1 VSGLSVLAVDDE
13 PAALDDLVYLLRQ
26 HDAVESVTTATDS
39 VEALRLLHGDP
50 IDALFLDIHMPGLD
64 GMEVARLVRR
74 FAAPPAVVF
83 VTAYDGHAV
92 EAFEIEA
99 LDFLVKP
106 VRPERLDGAIRK
118 VLQLRQLVDAT
129 EQGGAEPS
137 PASAPRHEPS
147 DHVPVEVGNRIVLV
161 PRADITHVEASGDYV
176 RLFTASTSFLWR
188 ASLNALEARWADAG
202 YVRIHRRYL
211 VALSSVRELRS
222 DGDGAYRVIVGKA
235 ELPVSRRHARE
246 VKERL
251 TNGDRVRATRG
262 PGP

>member
-1 VSGLSVLAVDDE
+1 MSGLSVLAVDDE
-13 PAALDDLVYLLRQ
+13 PGALDDLVYLLRQ
-26 HDAVESVTTATDS
+26 HDAVAEVTTATDS

-74 FAAPPAVVF
+74 FATPPAVVF
-83 VTAYDGHAV
+83 VTAYDDHAV

-118 VLQLRQLVDAT
+118 VLQLRQLAGQAD
-129 EQGGAEPS
+129 AEPA
-137 PASAPRHEPS
+137 PAAPPRHEPS

-222 DGDGAYRVIVGKA
+222 DGDGAYRVMVGKA

-251 TNGDRVRATRG
+251 THGDRFRTSRG
-262 PGP
+262 ADT